1 MIGKESIIYSLRN
14 LKNRKTRSLFTI
26 FSIMMGITTIF
37 IFVSYGLGLYKYIED
52 VSTGSSVDKLLIQP
66 KGSALAGMDTTFSF
80 SEDDLKA
87 VEQTAGVYD
96 ASGIYFK
103 VVELT
108 QKKKLAYTY
117 LISYDPAKP
126 LIMELFNLDIIKGR
140 QLKPGDSGVV
150 LGYNYQFPD
159 KIFSKSYSLNQ
170 NIEVQGLDLKILGFY
185 SQVGN
190 PQDDLQIYVT
200 NDKIKEIFSDENLS
214 YNWIIAEVD
223 VTRMDSIKKNIER
236 ALRNERG
243 LEKGKEDFFVQS
255 YDEMIES
262 YSSVLD
268 IVIGF
273 IILIALI
280 SVLVSSINTANTMVT
295 SVLERVKEIGVIKS
309 IGGKN
314 SEVFN
319 IFLFESAFL
328 GFIAGVIGVVLGW
341 ILSFIGS
348 LILDQI
354 GYSFLSPYFP
364 ISLFLGCI
372 LFAVLTGAISG
383 VIPAV
388 KASKTNPVETLRYE

>member
-1 MIGKESIIYSLRN
+1 
-14 LKNRKTRSLFTI
+14 
-26 FSIMMGITTIF
+26 MMGITTIF